1 MNIEELTKKIYEE
14 GVTKAKQQEEELL
27 DKARK
32 EAERILADARKQAAE
47 IVQSSRKEAEQ
58 SKARLASEMKLAGDQ
73 AVAEIRNRIVDCLV
87 DNTLPKSIKAG
98 LDDPRF
104 MQELIKEI
112 VGKWDASQTS
122 IDLSVVLPTEAR
134 ERVAA
139 QFASKAKELFDRGI
153 EVSYSDE
160 VRSGFQI
167 RPKDG
172 SYRISFQEQD
182 FVTFFRGFLRERT
195 REILFP
201 SANGSERTA
210 GSNET
215 GQGR

>member
-32 EAERILADARKQAAE
+32 EAEHIVADARRKAAE
-47 IVQSSRKEAEQ
+47 IVESSRKEAEQ
-58 SKARLASEMKLAGDQ
+58 SRARLAAEMKLAGDQ
-73 AVAEIRNRIVDCLV
+73 AVAEIKNRIVDCLV
-87 DNTLPKSIKAG
+87 DNTLPKAVKAG
-98 LDDPRF
+98 LDDPKF
-104 MQELIKEI
+104 VQDLIREI
-112 VGKWDASQTS
+112 VSKWDTSQTS
-122 IDLSVVLPTEAR
+122 IDLSVVLPAGAR
-134 ERVAA
+134 ETVAA
-139 QFASKAKELFDRGI
+139 QFAAKAKELFDRGI
-153 EVSYSDE
+153 EVTYSDE

-201 SANGSERTA
+201 SQNGSEGNPGA
-210 GSNET
+210 NET
-215 GQGR
+215 GKGR